1 MPIFKKAW
9 SSLVEGD
16 KGPSREAKTKRQ
28 LMEDN
33 KQIRLTIGQIRDL
46 IFFY

>member
-1 MPIFKKAW
+1 MPIFKKTW

-16 KGPSREAKTKRQ
+16 KGPSGKTKTKRQ

-33 KQIRLTIGQIRDL
+33 EQIRFTIGQIRDL